1 MLIMPR
7 EERRA
12 YSRRLRPYLFASLA
26 LFALGIVAGL
36 VAVYRIPSIADH
48 FQDML
53 ANFVRMFAGM
63 PPLRLA
69 GAIFLNNA
77 FKTLCAIVL
86 GLFIGIVPVI
96 FLLANGVALGV
107 AMSISTQARGLWPS
121 LLAILPHGILE
132 LPAVFLGTSIGL
144 LIGRQAAQRLAGRA
158 ETPIGAEV
166 LQGIKYFCTVIVPLL
181 LVAAFVEAFL
191 TAALVSPRN

>member
-1 MLIMPR
+1 MLIMRR

-12 YSRRLRPYLFASLA
+12 YLRRLRSYLIASLT
-26 LFALGIVAGL
+26 LFALGIIAGL
-36 VAVYRIPSIADH
+36 VAVYQIPSIADH
-48 FQDML
+48 FQNTL
-53 ANFVRMFAGM
+53 ANFVRIFAGL
-63 PPLRLA
+63 PPLKLA

-77 FKTLCAIVL
+77 FKTLCAILL
-86 GLFIGIVPVI
+86 GLFLGIVPVI
-96 FLLANGVALGV
+96 FLVANGVALGV

-121 LLAILPHGILE
+121 VLAILPHGIFE

-144 LIGRQAAQRLAGRA
+144 LIGAQTAQRLAGRA
-158 ETPIGAEV
+158 EISIGAEV
-166 LQGIKYFCTVIVPLL
+166 LQGVKYFCSVIVPLL

>member
-12 YSRRLRPYLFASLA
+12 YLRRLRPYLIASLT
-26 LFALGIVAGL
+26 LFALGIIAGW

-48 FQDML
+48 FQNTL
-53 ANFVRMFAGM
+53 ANFVRIFAGM
-63 PPLRLA
+63 PPLKLA
-69 GAIFLNNA
+69 AAIFLNNA

-86 GLFIGIVPVI
+86 GLFFGIVPVI
-96 FLLANGVALGV
+96 FLLANGVALGI

-121 LLAILPHGILE
+121 VLAILPHGIFE

-144 LIGRQAAQRLAGRA
+144 LIGAQTAQRLAGRA
-158 ETPIGAEV
+158 ETSIGAEA
-166 LQGIKYFCTVIVPLL
+166 LQGIKYFCSVIVPLL

>member
-12 YSRRLRPYLFASLA
+12 YLRRLQPYVIASLT
-26 LFALGIVAGL
+26 LFALGVVAGL
-36 VAVYRIPSIADH
+36 LTVQRVPSLADH

-53 ANFVRMFAGM
+53 ANFVRMFGGM
-63 PPLRLA
+63 PPVQLA

-77 FKTLCAIVL
+77 LKTLCAIVFGVIL
-86 GLFIGIVPVI
+86 GIVPAI
-96 FLLANGVALGV
+96 FLLTNGVALGI
-107 AMSISTQARGLWPS
+107 AMSISTQTRGLWPS

-144 LIGRQAAQRLAGRA
+144 MIGRRAMQRLAGRA
-158 ETPIGAEV
+158 ETSIGAE
-166 LQGIKYFCTVIVPLL
+166 LIQGIKYFCTVLVPLL
-181 LVAAFVEAFL
+181 FVAAFVEAFI
-191 TAALVSPRN
+191 TAALVVPRR

>member
-12 YSRRLRPYLFASLA
+12 YLRRLRPYIVASLT
-26 LFALGIVAGL
+26 LFALGVVAGL
-36 VAVYRIPSIADH
+36 VAVQRVPSLADH
-48 FQDML
+48 VQDML

-63 PPLRLA
+63 PPVKLA
-69 GAIFLNNA
+69 AAIFLNNA
-77 FKTLCAIVL
+77 FKTLCAIVFGMIL
-86 GLFIGIVPVI
+86 GIVPVI
-96 FLLANGVALGV
+96 FLLANGAALGV
-107 AMSISTQARGLWPS
+107 AMSISTQIHGLWPS

-144 LIGRQAAQRLAGRA
+144 MIGRRAAQQLSGRA

-191 TAALVSPRN
+191 TAALVAPRK

>member
-12 YSRRLRPYLFASLA
+12 YLRRLRPYLIASLT
-26 LFALGIVAGL
+26 LFALGIIAGW

-48 FQDML
+48 FQNTL
-53 ANFVRMFAGM
+53 ANFVRIFAGM
-63 PPLRLA
+63 PPLKLA
-69 GAIFLNNA
+69 AAIFLNNA

-86 GLFIGIVPVI
+86 GLFLGIVPVI
-96 FLLANGVALGV
+96 FLLANGVALGI

-121 LLAILPHGILE
+121 VLAILPHGMFE

-144 LIGRQAAQRLAGRA
+144 LIGAQTAQRLAGRA
-158 ETPIGAEV
+158 ETSIGADV
-166 LQGIKYFCTVIVPLL
+166 LQGIKYFCSVIVPLL

>member
-12 YSRRLRPYLFASLA
+12 YLLRLRPYLIASLT
-26 LFALGIVAGL
+26 LFAAGAAAGL
-36 VAVYRIPSIADH
+36 VAVYRIPSLADH
-48 FQDML
+48 FQDTL

-63 PPLRLA
+63 PPLKLA

-86 GLFIGIVPVI
+86 GLFFGIIPGI
-96 FLLANGVALGV
+96 FLLANGAALGV
-107 AMSISTQARGLWPS
+107 AMSISVQARGLWPS
-121 LLAILPHGILE
+121 LMAILPHGILE

-144 LIGRQAAQRLAGRA
+144 MIGRQALQRFAGRT
-158 ETPIGAEV
+158 ETPIGAEL
-166 LQGIKYFCTVIVPLL
+166 LQGLKYFCTVIVPLL
-181 LVAAFVEAFL
+181 LAAAFVEAFL
-191 TAALVSPRN
+191 TAALVSPRK